1 MTKNSV
7 VAGDYKGRGIVCGA
21 KGPFINLKGSKT
33 IFLNKQNIKRYEPVT
48 KESTKDE
55 SSSLSLEILGA
66 ELLSSICALSESSQ
80 KADEFLVAVEFVDES
95 KCVINIDSRTYRCF
109 VNAMLEEIPSKSGS
123 APQKKS
129 HTLTIALII
138 AGVAIVLGLSSM
150 IAAGNS
156 LSSTDSDVKQV
167 FDAKRFLVE
176 EDGVA
181 RPKTMEEVVAD
192 LGEPQKSEDWNYQ
205 FGASEYPVKSLSYH
219 DGNYVYDFYEGTL
232 ARIQIFIPATFS
244 SKDTIPQM
252 YNLDSG
258 HVVADTPAAY
268 RIENCGV
275 HDLWCTYG
283 DEENTIDIAYISY
296 TNFFDDPNN
305 PVMVE
310 AGVSNTSE
318 NTWLEF
324 DEKTWPEFVNL
335 YTAHNN
341 LMNAMN
347 DFSNGNISSADFYQ
361 YCEDSKEYFAN
372 MSLAFDFGESDEEKA
387 YLSAF
392 ESMALSDQM
401 AAESLMKYL
410 DSRKTSDLS
419 NAQENIQNAVTAATT
434 IASNR
439 GALLAKAGLSQEE
452 IQVKIEEDMSDLG

>member
-1 MTKNSV
+1 MRGMAKNSV

-80 KADEFLVAVEFVDES
+80 KADEFLVAVEFIDES
-95 KCVINIDSRTYRCF
+95 KCVINIDSRTYHCF

-296 TNFFDDPNN
+296 TNFFDNPYD
-305 PVMVE
+305 PVMVGDGE
-310 AGVSNTSE
+310 SPPSLQLLDSTTTSDGYIRYVTGHVANNSDKTYSYVQVSISLYKDDVLVGSTLDNA
-318 NTWLEF
+318 NFLEPGGI
-324 DEKTWPEFVNL
+324 WEF
-335 YTAHNN
+335 
-341 LMNAMN
+341 NAMIL
-347 DFSNGNISSADFYQ
+347 DDSANKF
-361 YCEDSKEYFAN
+361 
-372 MSLAFDFGESDEEKA
+372 
-387 YLSAF
+387 
-392 ESMALSDQM
+392 
-401 AAESLMKYL
+401 
-410 DSRKTSDLS
+410 
-419 NAQENIQNAVTAATT
+419 
-434 IASNR
+434 
-439 GALLAKAGLSQEE
+439 
-452 IQVKIEEDMSDLG
+452 KIEDITGW

>member
-1 MTKNSV
+1 MCGMVKNSV

-33 IFLNKQNIKRYEPVT
+33 IFLNKQNIKRYEPVN
-48 KESTKDE
+48 KESVKDE

-80 KADEFLVAVEFVDES
+80 KVDEFLLAVEFIDET

-123 APQKKS
+123 VPQKKS

-138 AGVAIVLGLSSM
+138 AGVAIVLGLWSM
-150 IAAGNS
+150 IPSDNS
-156 LSSTDSDVKQV
+156 GTSANTEVN
-167 FDAKRFLVE
+167 E
-176 EDGVA
+176 TEVA
-181 RPKTMEEVVAD
+181 
-192 LGEPQKSEDWNYQ
+192 
-205 FGASEYPVKSLSYH
+205 
-219 DGNYVYDFYEGTL
+219 
-232 ARIQIFIPATFS
+232 
-244 SKDTIPQM
+244 
-252 YNLDSG
+252 
-258 HVVADTPAAY
+258 
-268 RIENCGV
+268 
-275 HDLWCTYG
+275 
-283 DEENTIDIAYISY
+283 
-296 TNFFDDPNN
+296 
-305 PVMVE
+305 
-310 AGVSNTSE
+310 NTSE
-318 NTWLEF
+318 NAWLAF

-341 LMNAMN
+341 LMNAMD

-361 YCEDSKEYFAN
+361 YCEKSKEYFSS

-410 DSRKTSDLS
+410 DSWKTSDLS

>member
-150 IAAGNS
+150 IAA
-156 LSSTDSDVKQV
+156 
-167 FDAKRFLVE
+167 
-176 EDGVA
+176 
-181 RPKTMEEVVAD
+181 
-192 LGEPQKSEDWNYQ
+192 
-205 FGASEYPVKSLSYH
+205 
-219 DGNYVYDFYEGTL
+219 L

-318 NTWLEF
+318 NPWLEF